1 MSVAGQMLL
10 TEAAKK
16 APRSTVEAAARVLQ
30 VGEQPAQA
38 TFIARALNALAHLTT
53 EMDERSLGDAAGAPS
68 DYAVLLRAL
77 EHPEALAVLRQQ
89 DPLAPARLRGLRERE
104 KLLQAE
110 GGAVGVDE
118 AAALLGISRQAVDKR
133 RRAGKL
139 IGLTLGRRGYVYPVW
154 QFSQGGTLPGLEE
167 VLTELRGHDPWMQVI
182 FMLSENTRLGGLAPL
197 HELRH
202 GHVDDVRRAA
212 RMLGEH
218 GAV

>member
-1 MSVAGQMLL
+1 MSEDGRSRNRGSSVSYYKCENGEKGKRQPKQQAEL
-10 TEAAKK
+10 TKYFRSI
-16 APRSTVEAAARVLQ
+16 APETK
-30 VGEQPAQA
+30 
-38 TFIARALNALAHLTT
+38 TT
-53 EMDERSLGDAAGAPS
+53 RDQ
-68 DYAVLLRAL
+68 
-77 EHPEALAVLRQQ
+77 LAVLRQQ

-104 KLLQAE
+104 KLLQVE
-110 GGAVGVDE
+110 GGTVGVDE

-139 IGLTLGRRGYVYPVW
+139 IGLTLGRRGYMYPVW

-167 VLTELRGHDPWMQVI
+167 VLTELRGHDPWMQAI
-182 FMLSENTRLGGLAPL
+182 FMLSENTRLSGQAPL

-218 GAV
+218 GAA

>member
-1 MSVAGQMLL
+1 
-10 TEAAKK
+10 
-16 APRSTVEAAARVLQ
+16 
-30 VGEQPAQA
+30 
-38 TFIARALNALAHLTT
+38 
-53 EMDERSLGDAAGAPS
+53 MDERALGDAAGAPS

-77 EHPEALAVLRQQ
+77 EQPEALAVLRQQ
-89 DPLAPARLRGLRERE
+89 DLLAPARLRGLRERE

-110 GGAVGVDE
+110 GGTVGVDE

-167 VLTELRGHDPWMQVI
+167 VLTELRGHDPWMQTI
-182 FMLSENTRLGGLAPL
+182 FLLSENTRLSGLVPL

-202 GHVDDVRRAA
+202 GHVDEVRRAA

-218 GAV
+218 GAA

>member
-1 MSVAGQMLL
+1 MSVVGQMLL
-10 TEAAKK
+10 TEAAKQ

-38 TFIARALNALAHLTT
+38 TFIARALNALAHLAT

-77 EHPEALAVLRQQ
+77 EHPEALAVLRQH
-89 DPLAPARLRGLRERE
+89 DPLAAARLRGLRERE

-167 VLTELRGHDPWMQVI
+167 VLTELRGHDPWMQTI
-182 FMLSENTRLGGLAPL
+182 FLLSENTRLSGLAPL

-202 GHVDDVRRAA
+202 GHVDEVRRAA

-218 GAV
+218 GAA